1 MARPRL
7 LTVDIAA
14 AIVREPSVWPEA
26 VRMLRT
32 MRPTRPAAGRSRR
45 ALLPSVEYTVF
56 RLHTNNGSD
65 DPPSGYDVVRF
76 LKWTGSQ
83 RRVLG

>member
-1 MARPRL
+1 MARLRL

-14 AIVREPSVWPEA
+14 AIVRTPSTWPEA
-26 VRMLRT
+26 VRMLRV
-32 MRPTRPAAGRSRR
+32 MRPTRPEAGRASRSM
-45 ALLPSVEYTVF
+45 LPSAEYLSF
-56 RLHTNNGSD
+56 RLHTNSGSD
-65 DPPSGYDVVRF
+65 DPPTGYDVVRF

>member
-7 LTVDIAA
+7 LTVDIVAA
-14 AIVREPSVWPEA
+14 VARKPSMWPEA
-26 VRMLRT
+26 LRMLRV
-32 MRPTRPAAGRSRR
+32 MRPVRPAAGQNRQ
-45 ALLPSVEYTVF
+45 ALLPSAEYLAF
-56 RLHTNNGSD
+56 RLHTNTGSD
-65 DPPSGYDVVRF
+65 DPPSGHDVVRY